1 MKPMKI
7 GWVLESDNDIISFEA
22 ERKAES
28 SARVGDF
35 VVVEEGERKI
45 LAQIQ
50 RLKYEDV
57 SELPKHYR
65 TARPETLSEYRDA
78 YRLWGEAFTLVEINA
93 DGRIVLPRSPAEPTK
108 ELRFAT
114 EAEVKQLL
122 QQITG
127 KSTPLVVGKI
137 DQQNAQLPFSIPME
151 KVIERHTAILG
162 VTGSGKSTLVKR
174 ILYQLKVNEERLR
187 NKFAIV
193 VFDVHEE
200 YEAFGKLEVPVVS
213 LDKYLGLPHLTIPIA
228 PLEADPNVLFGVLYP
243 EAEASEQQRI
253 FFDTLVDYAKENS
266 LGICEAINQLYQST
280 FDTGKDGVA
289 KRKDARVTVRSY
301 TIPISRS
308 TLDALKRRIDD
319 LYRSVIFEED
329 GLPQWNRIQRMIDVE
344 GGVAVIEFGKT
355 ALSDRVKAVQVI
367 ASYIINSRKQVAKP
381 ELAKKPFVWL
391 VIEEAHNFLA
401 QDAPTLGTLRMICQ
415 EGRKFRVGICAISQ
429 TPRRMDD
436 ITLSQCN
443 SLIALRVI
451 NPKDQSTI
459 RDSCAMVEE
468 RMIHRL
474 PRLNVGQA
482 YFSVADAFAPIL
494 VQIDNFTDSDLGTV
508 KREEREKPPPVGEL
522 AKEF

>member
-1 MKPMKI
+1 MKI
-7 GWVLESDNDIISFEA
+7 GWILESDNDIISFEA
-22 ERKAES
+22 ERTAES
-28 SARVGDF
+28 SIRVGDF
-35 VVVEEGERKI
+35 VVAEEGERKL

-57 SELPKHYR
+57 SQLPQHYR
-65 TARPETLSEYRDA
+65 TAGPETLSEYRDA
-78 YRLWGEAFTLVEINA
+78 YRLWGEAFALVEIDA
-93 DGRIVLPRSPAEPTK
+93 DGRMLLPRSPAEPTK

-114 EAEVKQLL
+114 EAEIKQLL

-127 KSTPLVVGKI
+127 TSTPLVVGKI

-151 KVIERHTAILG
+151 KVIERHTTILG

-174 ILYQLKVNEERLR
+174 ILYQLIVNEERLKNR
-187 NKFAIV
+187 FAIV

-200 YEAFGKLEVPVVS
+200 YETFEMLGIPVVS

-228 PLEADPNVLFGVLYP
+228 PLEADPNVLFGILYP

-253 FFDTLVDYAKENS
+253 FFDTLVDYAKENN

-280 FDTGKDGVA
+280 FETGKDGKV
-289 KRKDARVTVRSY
+289 KRKDISVAVRGY
-301 TIPISRS
+301 TIPISKS

-329 GLPQWNRIQRMIDVE
+329 GLPQWNSIQRMIDTD
-344 GGVAVIEFGKT
+344 GGVAIIEFGKT
-355 ALSDRVKAVQVI
+355 ALSDRVKAVQII
-367 ASYIINSRKQVAKP
+367 ASYIINSRKRVAKP
-381 ELAKKPFVWL
+381 NLAKKPFVWL
-391 VIEEAHNFLA
+391 VVEEAHNFLA
-401 QDAPTLGTLRMICQ
+401 QDAPTLVTLRMICQ
-415 EGRKFRVGICAISQ
+415 EGRKFRIGMCAISQ

-451 NPKDQSTI
+451 NPKDQGTI
-459 RDSCAMVEE
+459 RDSCAMVED
-468 RMIHRL
+468 RMINRL

-482 YFSVADAFAPIL
+482 YFSVADALAPIL
-494 VQIDNFTDSDLGTV
+494 VQIDNFTDKDIGSY
-508 KREEREKPPPVGEL
+508 KKEKKEKPPSIGEL